1 MRAILYTEV
10 FMELQQIKQFRE
22 IARTENISKAAETL
36 GLTQA
41 TLSQNLK
48 RLEDE
53 LGVQLFERVGKRLV
67 INKAGE
73 IMYRH
78 CDEICAT
85 IDTLTVELAEYKG
98 EEKKAIIIA
107 FEDLMEHIPE
117 ILDRLNEQLPE
128 IQMRIASAN
137 EKEWDIKLF
146 SSISKEGVQARH
158 WSLTEEMGVVVH
170 RDSPLAKQGFLHKV
184 DLINSSFI
192 NYVPYEEM
200 VQYYCRREDFIPD
213 NIICVDSKSVLL
225 DLMKRNMGVA
235 FLPQNSWQQYFSDD
249 LIFKTIA
256 DLSMQRELYL
266 ATRNTW
272 CRNDEEFKC
281 LEVLQDYFDEVL
293 WG

>member
-1 MRAILYTEV
+1 
-10 FMELQQIKQFRE
+10 MELQQIKQFRE

-78 CDEICAT
+78 CDEICST
-85 IDTLTVELAEYKG
+85 IDTLTAELAEYKG
-98 EEKKAIIIA
+98 EERKAITIA
-107 FEDLMEHIPE
+107 FEDLTEHIPE
-117 ILDRLNEQLPE
+117 ILNRLNEQLPE
-128 IQMRIASAN
+128 IQVRIASVN
-137 EKEWDIKLF
+137 EKEWNIRLF
-146 SSISKEGVQARH
+146 SSISNKGMQVRH
-158 WSLTEEMGVVVH
+158 WSFTEDMGVVIH
-170 RDSPLAKQGFLHKV
+170 RDSPLAKQGLLHKI

-192 NYVPYEEM
+192 NYAPYEDI
-200 VQYYCRREDFIPD
+200 VQYYCRREDFCS
-213 NIICVDSKSVLL
+213 NTIISVDTKSVMI

-235 FLPQNSWQQYFSDD
+235 FLPQNSWQQYFGDE
-249 LIFKTIA
+249 LVFKTVA
-256 DLSMQRELYL
+256 DLPIQRELYL

-281 LEVLQDYFDEVL
+281 LEILQDYFNGVL
-293 WG
+293 RI